1 MGDCSK
7 LFPLIRPVMSPDPSL
22 LTTRQVAGVLQV
34 HPKHV
39 YRLLRRGLPAHRVGG
54 QWRFIEEEVRRWVHE
69 GSNRTPARHRE
80 GDSGGRDSDGW
91 ESDGRAPAILAAN
104 GDLAVESLLQ
114 IAWDLGPP
122 YVGLLPADRSGGL
135 ELLQRGAVLAAGYHG
150 GPDIAAAH
158 ASTRSLVRLHLVRRD
173 VGLAARNP
181 RSIPSLE
188 DLPRIR
194 LASRPP
200 TAGVRQ
206 HLDLALRTV
215 GVDSDEVHRKA
226 LVLSSHREVVLA
238 VARGEADVGIS
249 TQSWSRR
256 LRLAFA
262 PLVTE
267 EYGILTLAVHLDDP
281 RLLRLLSAA
290 RSPAF
295 RDVVGPLG
303 GYDPERAGEIT
314 VLSAGSL

>member
-1 MGDCSK
+1 MSTD
-7 LFPLIRPVMSPDPSL
+7 FPL

-39 YRLLRRGLPAHRVGG
+39 YRLLKRGLPAHRVGG
-54 QWRFIEEEVRRWVHE
+54 EWRFVEGEVRRWVHQGSDPRPLSPLE
-69 GSNRTPARHRE
+69 GASV
-80 GDSGGRDSDGW
+80 
-91 ESDGRAPAILAAN
+91 GRAPAILAAN
-104 GDLAVESLLQ
+104 GDLAVESLLE
-114 IAWDLGPP
+114 IAWGLGPP

-135 ELLQRGAVLAAGYHG
+135 DLLEEGAVLAAGYHG
-150 GPDIAAAH
+150 SQTGAVSH
-158 ASTRSLVRLHLVRRD
+158 TASRSLVRVHLVRRD

-181 RSIPSLE
+181 RSIPSLG
-188 DLPRIR
+188 DLPGIR
-194 LASRPP
+194 FASRPS

-206 HLDLALRTV
+206 HLDRALRSA
-215 GVDSDEVHRKA
+215 GVDSGEVHRKA
-226 LVLSSHREVVLA
+226 LILSSHREVVLA
-238 VARGEADVGIS
+238 VARGEADAGIS

-267 EYGILTLAVHLDDP
+267 EYGILTLAAQLEDP

-290 RSPAF
+290 RSDAF

-314 VLSAGSL
+314 VLPAGNAE